1 MVKETAISE
10 RRTCRLVGVYRW
22 TYRYQ
27 GKRRDDRALWERLK
41 ELAHRCPRFGY
52 RRLAVLL
59 RREGYA
65 VNYKRIFRLYSAED
79 LKIRRKRKKI
89 RSRVRTAPL
98 AVPS

>member
-1 MVKETAISE
+1 VA
-10 RRTCRLVGVYRW
+10 
-22 TYRYQ
+22 
-27 GKRRDDRALWERLK
+27 
-41 ELAHRCPRFGY
+41 PFGY
-52 RRLAVLL
+52 HRLAVLL

-65 VNYKRIFRLYSAED
+65 VNSKRIFQIYSEED